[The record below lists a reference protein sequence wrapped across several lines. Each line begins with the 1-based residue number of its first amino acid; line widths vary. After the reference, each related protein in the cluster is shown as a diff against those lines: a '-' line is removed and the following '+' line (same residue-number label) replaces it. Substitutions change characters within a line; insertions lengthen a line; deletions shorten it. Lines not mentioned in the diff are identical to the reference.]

1 MDLDYSR
8 ACQFRW
14 CWCDALFMSP
24 PTFIAL
30 ANYTGNS
37 VYLEFADK
45 EYLATTEYLF
55 REFDDIPGGLY
66 LRDSTFFD
74 PTVDA
79 NGNLIFWSRGNGW
92 VFGGLPAILR
102 KLPATFAGRS
112 RYVLC
117 LRCAPG
123 VSVHYTPGCVT
134 CKVLVIKHI
143 RTYDLAK
150 LSVKKGKTHCSLC
163 SNWIR
168 NALLRSTS

>member
-1 MDLDYSR
+1 
-8 ACQFRW
+8 
-14 CWCDALFMSP
+14 
-24 PTFIAL
+24 
-30 ANYTGNS
+30 

-74 PTVDA
+74 PAEDPLDA

-123 VSVHYTPGCVT
+123 VFVHYTPGCVT
-134 CKVLVIKHI
+134 CKVLV
-143 RTYDLAK
+143 
-150 LSVKKGKTHCSLC
+150 
-163 SNWIR
+163 
-168 NALLRSTS
+168 